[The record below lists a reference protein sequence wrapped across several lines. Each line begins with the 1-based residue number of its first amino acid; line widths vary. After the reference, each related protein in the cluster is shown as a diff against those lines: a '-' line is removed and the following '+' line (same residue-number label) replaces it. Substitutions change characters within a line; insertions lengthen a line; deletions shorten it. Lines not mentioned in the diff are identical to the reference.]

1 MTTSKTTDILKL
13 KPTIVGAN
21 NDNQLPQK
29 DFTISLA
36 ASNND
41 TYKSVRFIVKINEQQ
56 LEPGSPIALTQNK
69 PTEQLIKFQGKDIG
83 LDDKVIIE
91 PRFFKSAGGTGD
103 FQKGTDSDV
112 YTFNAKQLD

>member
-21 NDNQLPQK
+21 KDNQLPQK

-36 ASNND
+36 ASSDD
-41 TYKSVRFIVKINEQQ
+41 TYKSVRFIVKIDGKQ
-56 LEPGSPIALTQNK
+56 LEPGNPVDLTENK
-69 PTEQLIKFQGKDIG
+69 QTEQLVKYQEKDIG
-83 LDDKVIIE
+83 LDKKVVIE
-91 PRFFKSAGGTGD
+91 PRFYKSAGGTGD